1 MDSERII
8 LGKRFIS
15 GVISEIVSRVV
26 ETAIEVY
33 ALNTQQAAAL
43 RKAFSEK
50 HLFEITPV

>member
-50 HLFEITPV
+50 HLFEIVPV

>member
-1 MDSERII
+1 MDSERIVV
-8 LGKRFIS
+8 GKRFIS